1 MKSHSLISNQ
11 VTNDD
16 DVVIRL
22 DVNIDD
28 SNKIEKL
35 EILQG
40 QNIEEAVRTFCDK
53 FNISNIKKERLFKIV
68 EERLGSK

>member
-1 MKSHSLISNQ
+1 MISNQ

-16 DVVIRL
+16 DAILRL

-28 SNKIEKL
+28 SNQIEKL

-40 QNIEEAVRTFCDK
+40 QNVEEAVSNFCEK
-53 FNISNIKKERLFKIV
+53 FNITNIKKERLFKIV
-68 EERLGSK
+68 EERLGSR